1 MSYAKNI
8 PLLYIYNVLIK
19 RVSMPIIVLYF
30 LFHNLSFTQIGI
42 FAAVTSF
49 ITLATEIPGGMF
61 ADVKG
66 KKYSLILSAVFG
78 LLTMLLFFIGDGFVM
93 FLLAAIA
100 YGFSG
105 TFITGTRAALLFDT
119 LKKLK
124 RTSEFK
130 KYNGRLLFYS
140 HFFNALILIPIPFIY
155 SINEKLPFLIGIF
168 FFVGAIIMSCLMK
181 EPRPDAKQ
189 NYLQTF
195 KNAVKESRN
204 PNIMVFLLLI
214 MVTASFILVAS
225 KFIQPMLQISGL
237 EIIYFGIIY
246 ALMRMLTGSGGF
258 FVHRFH
264 KLGLWFGII
273 LLAIGIFGLSM
284 GAGVIIIIA
293 ILLIKFAEGYN
304 RIYLDDK
311 INQSIKSSRTTIL
324 SISNFLRSLFYGILI
339 FIFGMVADVTG
350 VQPMFIYVLIAFLVF
365 IIPLLIVMK
374 QKRL

>member
-1 MSYAKNI
+1 MSYARNI
-8 PLLYIYNVLIK
+8 SLLYIYNILIK
-19 RVSMPIIVLYF
+19 RVSEPIIILYY
-30 LFHNLSFTQIGI
+30 LLQHLSYTQIGI
-42 FAAVTSF
+42 LAAVTAF
-49 ITLATEIPGGMF
+49 ITLLTEIPGGMF

-66 KKYSLILSAVFG
+66 KKSSLILSALFG
-78 LLTMLLFFIGDGFVM
+78 LITMFILFVGNSFEI
-93 FLLAAIA
+93 FLIAAVA

-124 RTSEFK
+124 RTVEFK

-155 SINEKLPFLIGIF
+155 SINEKLPFLIGMF
-168 FFVGAIIMSCLMK
+168 FFVGAIIMAYLMK
-181 EPRPDAKQ
+181 EPREDTKQ

-195 KNAVKESRN
+195 KNAVKESKN
-204 PNIMVFLLLI
+204 PNIMMFLLLI
-214 MVTASFILVAS
+214 MVTASFIFIAS

-237 EIIYFGIIY
+237 EVIYFGIIY
-246 ALMRMLTGSGGF
+246 ALMRMLTGTGGF

-264 KLGLWFGII
+264 KMGLWFGII
-273 LLAIGIFGLSM
+273 LLAIGILGLSL
-284 GAGVIIIIA
+284 GAGVIIILA
-293 ILLIKFAEGYN
+293 ILLVKFAEGYN

-324 SISNFLRSLFYGILI
+324 SISNFLKNLFYGILI

-350 VQPMFIYVLIAFLVF
+350 VQPMFIYVLIAFLIF

-374 QKRL
+374 QKQL